1 MSETSTDRGCDRHL
15 SKQHRDQS
23 GRCPSCTE
31 DISFYPAHVALAVE
45 NYPSMRGPL
54 PGRPQGQSISVHATC
69 AQTICFALNV
79 KIMDQRSSISS
90 KPNPESINCL
100 MVDISRL
107 DGFEKPIKLP
117 CNDSAFWMS
126 PQAIE
131 AGLNSLERSHLYPEV
146 NTDRLAAAIEAVIS

>member
-1 MSETSTDRGCDRHL
+1 MYGGQFFLSSSCRTCCGKLSIDAWTAARETARSKHFGARH
-15 SKQHRDQS
+15 
-23 GRCPSCTE
+23 
-31 DISFYPAHVALAVE
+31 
-45 NYPSMRGPL
+45 
-54 PGRPQGQSISVHATC
+54 C
-69 AQTICFALNV
+69 AQTICFAFNV

-126 PQAIE
+126 PRAIE